1 MIIIDESI
9 KHVSPGIDSQKIEL
23 ENQKEDDFDS
33 DLRIKIEYDL
43 NRKPSM
49 LRIQVENMLDYF
61 MRNFGRVGKQEMKLE
76 RNFYKNNKKLQ
87 KLFDAL
93 VDKYQAASKGKE
105 DIIRFVLRKA
115 LTYLRDIE
123 RNENKISMKDASIK
137 LCKQYFPSEFDA
149 LLNNAENKGRYV
161 DYDKIL
167 NHLLPYKKN
176 SRNKTANNSFISEIF
191 SSPEFIQDYRKFL
204 SEFPRILENDS
215 MIRAGKFCDFL
226 VEVVQ
231 DGKVK
236 KVRNFKRPPWLDS
249 WIEDTKEIAN
259 NLLNPKILNEIKPKP
274 RKQNPK
280 SNFTRKQL
288 KTE

>member
-1 MIIIDESI
+1 MIVIDENI
-9 KHVSPGIDSQKIEL
+9 KHTSPGTESQKIEL
-23 ENQKEDDFDS
+23 ENQEDKFDS
-33 DLRIKIEYDL
+33 EFCTKIENDL
-43 NRKPSM
+43 NRKPLK
-49 LRIQVENMLDYF
+49 LRNQVENVLDYF
-61 MRNFGRVGKQEMKLE
+61 MRNFGRVGKEEMKLK
-76 RNFYKNNKKLQ
+76 RNYYKNNKKLQ

-115 LTYLRDIE
+115 LAYLRDIE
-123 RNENKISMKDASIK
+123 RNENKTSMKDASIK
-137 LCKQYFPSEFDA
+137 ICKRYFPSEFDA
-149 LLNNAENKGRYV
+149 LLNDAKNKGKFV

-167 NHLLPYKKN
+167 NYLLPYKEN
-176 SRNKTANNSFISEIF
+176 SRNKTANNSFITEIF

-231 DGKVK
+231 DGKVR

-249 WIEDTKEIAN
+249 WIEDTKKIAN
-259 NLLNPKILNEIKPKP
+259 NLSNTKILNEIKSKP
-274 RKQNPK
+274 RKQ
-280 SNFTRKQL
+280 SNLTRKQL